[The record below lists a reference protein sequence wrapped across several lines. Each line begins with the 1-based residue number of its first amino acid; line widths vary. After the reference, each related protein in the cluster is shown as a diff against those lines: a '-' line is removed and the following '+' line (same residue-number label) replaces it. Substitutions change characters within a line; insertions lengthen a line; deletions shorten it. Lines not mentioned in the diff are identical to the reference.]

1 VSQPIGET
9 FGTEKKCAACG
20 SAFRLGDKFCRR
32 CGVSQDII
40 TVGRV
45 TSDSSPTTGFSTSL
59 SSADDRYKTAPL
71 PAQDLSHPISGSLI
85 KALAPKFTSTL
96 SVSKLSKKVIR
107 SLMSIP
113 VWLIIVLLSPLDAWA
128 TTRELTKQL

>member
-1 VSQPIGET
+1 MSQPIGET
-9 FGTEKKCAACG
+9 FSTEKKCAACG

-32 CGVSQDII
+32 CGVSQDITI
-40 TVGRV
+40 GRM
-45 TSDSSPTTGFSTSL
+45 TSDSSPTAGFSTSL

-85 KALAPKFTSTL
+85 KALAPKLTSTL

>member
-1 VSQPIGET
+1 MSLPIRET

-20 SAFRLGDKFCRR
+20 SALRLGDKFCRR
-32 CGVSQDII
+32 CGVSQD
-40 TVGRV
+40 GRMV
-45 TSDSSPTTGFSTSL
+45 ERVVSDSCPTAGLSASL
-59 SSADDRYKTAPL
+59 SSTGDRYKTAPL
-71 PAQDLSHPISGSLI
+71 PSQDISHPISGSLI
-85 KALAPKFTSTL
+85 KALAPKLTSSS
-96 SVSKLSKKVIR
+96 SVSTLSKKVIR